1 MQARFLGNGLKQA
14 EVNIKIMYLKTLQ
27 TLNTLEQLVLELA
40 VKNKSLRASMKFVCL
55 VLFLMLFGFTENE
68 AVPNGKRILKCYY
81 VYYSV

>member
-1 MQARFLGNGLKQA
+1 MQARFHGNGLKQA

-27 TLNTLEQLVLELA
+27 TLNALEQFELA
-40 VKNKSLRASMKFVCL
+40 VKNKSLQASMKCVCL

-68 AVPNGKRILKCYY
+68 AAPNGKRILKCYF